1 MIVFGFGGSGHD
13 FSTCVF
19 QDGEIKCFIED
30 ERILRIKHCISGEV
44 PVKLLKNPAL
54 FYCQEQMG
62 ISISDADYLVTN
74 SSLENYYLQRNPRKH
89 DIIAI
94 NHHKSHAA
102 SAFYPSDF
110 KSAAVLV
117 IDGSGLSEIPGCH
130 DTITMWLGNENTM
143 EKLIVHTSIAID
155 QKKYK
160 GIIFPDENSIG
171 AFYHIITCMIG
182 FGGFDEGK
190 TMGLAPYGTNKY
202 YKMLREMVELGKEG
216 SFIFKEDAIISL
228 LALKNHFDLTN
239 FQVRADFA
247 YATQCITEE
256 AILHS
261 ARYIKSITNA
271 KYLCLAGGVFL
282 NSVANYK
289 LYKTGMFENI
299 FIQPAAGDNGTSIGA
314 AYYGAYELGKY
325 TRKYNIN

>member
-19 QDGEIKCFIED
+19 QDGKIKCLIED
-30 ERILRIKHCISGEV
+30 ERVLRIKHCISGEA

-54 FYCQEQMG
+54 SYCEKETG
-62 ISISDADYLVTN
+62 LSIHDADYLVSN
-74 SSLENYYLQRNPRKH
+74 SSLENYYLQRNPRKS

-94 NHHKSHAA
+94 NHHKTHAA
-102 SAFYPSDF
+102 SAFYPSEF
-110 KSAAVLV
+110 KSAAILV
-117 IDGSGLSEIPGCH
+117 IDGSGLSDVEGRH
-130 DTITMWLGNENTM
+130 DTISMWQGNENSM
-143 EKLIVHTSIAID
+143 EKLVVHTGKAID
-155 QKKYK
+155 PKNYQ

-171 AFYHIITCMIG
+171 AFYHIVTCIIG

-190 TMGLAPYGTNKY
+190 TMGLAPYGTSKY
-202 YKMLREMVELGKEG
+202 YKMLREMVDLGEEG
-216 SFIFKEDAIISL
+216 SFIFKEEAIISL
-228 LALKNHFDLTN
+228 LELKNRLDLSD
-239 FQVRADFA
+239 FQVRADLA
-247 YATQCITEE
+247 YATQCIAEE
-256 AILHS
+256 AILHT
-261 ARYIKSITNA
+261 AGYLKSITNA

-299 FIQPAAGDNGTSIGA
+299 FIQAASGDNGTSIGA

-325 TRKYNIN
+325 QRKYSID